1 MWPTRVH
8 TICLLIL
15 LQVVVGRLYAQPS
28 VAIET
33 AKENLRKVIRQ
44 LPDSVEFVV
53 RSVAVTGNKKTK
65 SYIILREVPFNQGSK
80 MFSSQMEE
88 LLDQARL
95 NVSNTQLFLEVIP
108 KITAW
113 DEKQI
118 DILFEVKERWYLFPF
133 PYFKLV
139 DRNVNQ
145 WLTEQNRSL
154 ERVNYG
160 LKLNWDNVSGRRDK
174 LNFNFVNGYT
184 REYSIFYEQPY
195 ADKKLERGFL
205 GSIYYKQSRQM
216 AYATDSNKQAF
227 YPANNGQINDFVR
240 TTFKMEAGFTVR
252 KGVNHR
258 HTFRLSYAKE
268 SVADTISKL
277 IADNSLKGYLPYFT
291 ENRSKQEFGEFSYSY
306 QYYNANN
313 IVYPWKGFLFNG
325 SFMQRGLGA
334 KGMNLWQ
341 FSGKAGKF
349 FQLAKKTSASAVGYY
364 MVKVPFKQPM
374 YNIGALGYGDWFLR
388 GLEYYV
394 IDGVQAGILK
404 GTIRQ
409 EVLNLNVPTFL
420 FKNEKYKKI
429 PFKIIA
435 KVYGDIGASHLP
447 AYTNSILNNR
457 FLYTYGAGIDVL
469 SYYDFIARIEY
480 SFNQLGEKGLFLH
493 VRRDF

>member
-1 MWPTRVH
+1 MLPKQFH
-8 TICLLIL
+8 TISLIIL
-15 LQVVVGRLYAQPS
+15 LQLMMGYLYAQPS
-28 VAIET
+28 VTLEN
-33 AKENLRKVIRQ
+33 AKEKLRSIIRQ
-44 LPDSVEFVV
+44 FPDSTEFVV
-53 RSVAVTGNKKTK
+53 RSVTVGGYKKTK
-65 SYIILREVPFNQGSK
+65 EYIVLREVPFKQGSRI
-80 MFSSQMEE
+80 FTGQLEE
-88 LLDQARL
+88 MIEQGRV

-108 KITAW
+108 SIQSW
-113 DEKQI
+113 DERHV
-118 DILFEVKERWYLFPF
+118 DIHYEVKERWYLFPF

-139 DRNVNQ
+139 DRNLNQ
-145 WLTEQNRSL
+145 WLVEQERSL

-174 LNFNFVNGYT
+174 LNFNFINGYT

-195 ADKKLERGFL
+195 ADKKLEKGFL
-205 GSIYYKQSRQM
+205 ASVYFKQSRQM
-216 AYATDSNKQAF
+216 VYATDSNKQVF
-227 YPANNGQINDFVR
+227 FPVNNNQINEFVR
-240 TTFKMEAGFTVR
+240 TTFRAEAGYSIR

-258 HTFRLSYAKE
+258 HTFRLSYINE
-268 SVADTISKL
+268 SIPDTINRL
-277 IADNSLKGYLPYFT
+277 IANNSLKGFLPYFND
-291 ENRSKQEFGEFSYSY
+291 NRTSQQFGEFTYTY

-313 IVYPWKGFLFNG
+313 IVYPWKGFIFSG
-325 SFMQRGLGA
+325 AFTQRGLGI

-349 FQLAKKTSASAVGYY
+349 FQLTKKTSASAVGYY
-364 MVKVPFKQPM
+364 LVKVPFKQPM
-374 YNIGALGYGDWFLR
+374 YNMTALGYGDWFMR

-394 IDGVQAGILK
+394 IDGVQAGIFK

-409 EVLNLNVPTFL
+409 EILNLNVPTFII
-420 FKNEKYKKI
+420 KNEKYKKI

-469 SYYDFIARIEY
+469 SYYDFIARFEY
-480 SFNQLGEKGLFLH
+480 SFNQLGQKGLFLH

>member
-1 MWPTRVH
+1 MLPKWIYTF
-8 TICLLIL
+8 CLLAL
-15 LQVVVGRLYAQPS
+15 LQMFMGQIYAQPS
-28 VAIET
+28 VSLET
-33 AKENLRKVIRQ
+33 AKQKLRKVIRE
-44 LPDSVEFVV
+44 LADSTEFVI
-53 RSVAVTGNKKTK
+53 RSVAVTGHKKTK
-65 SYIILREVPFNQGSK
+65 EYIILREVPFKQGSK
-80 MFSSQMEE
+80 MFPSQMEE
-88 LLDQARL
+88 LIDQARL

-108 KITAW
+108 SIAAW
-113 DEKQI
+113 DEKNI
-118 DILFEVKERWYLFPF
+118 DILFEVKERWYIFPV

-205 GSIYYKQSRQM
+205 GAVFFKQSRQM
-216 AYATDSNKQAF
+216 AFATDSNKQAF
-227 YPANNGQINDFVR
+227 FPASNKQINDFVR
-240 TTFKMEAGFTVR
+240 TTFKMEAGYTIR
-252 KGVNHR
+252 KGINHR
-258 HTFRLSYAKE
+258 HTFRLSYVSE
-268 SVADTISKL
+268 SIPDTVNKL
-277 IADNSLKGYLPYFT
+277 IAANSLKGYLSYFT
-291 ENRSKQEFGEFSYSY
+291 DNRSKQQFGEFSYAY

-325 SFMQRGLGA
+325 SFTQRGLGA

-404 GTIRQ
+404 ATVRQ

-447 AYTNSILNNR
+447 AYTNSRLNNR
-457 FLYTYGAGIDVL
+457 LLYTYGAGIDVL

-493 VRRDF
+493 IRRDF

>member
-1 MWPTRVH
+1 MLPKKVH
-8 TICLLIL
+8 SICLFIL
-15 LQVVVGRLYAQPS
+15 LLVVAEQLRAQPS
-28 VAIET
+28 VAIQT
-33 AKENLRKVIRQ
+33 AKENLLKVIRQ

-53 RSVAVTGNKKTK
+53 RSVSVNGNKKTK
-65 SYIILREVPFNQGSK
+65 EYIILREVPFTNGSK

-88 LLDQARL
+88 LIDQARL
-95 NVSNTQLFLEVIP
+95 NVFNTQLFLEVIP
-108 KITAW
+108 SITAW
-113 DEKQI
+113 DEKNI

-133 PYFKLV
+133 PYFKLI

-195 ADKKLERGFL
+195 ADRKLERGFL
-205 GSIYYKQSRQM
+205 GGIFFKQSRQM
-216 AYATDSNKQAF
+216 YFATDSNKQAF
-227 YPANNGQINDFVR
+227 FPARNGQINDFVR

-252 KGVNHR
+252 KGINHR
-258 HTFRLSYAKE
+258 HTFRLSYTSE
-268 SVADTISKL
+268 LIPDTISKL
-277 IADNSLKGYLPYFT
+277 IAANSLKGYLPYFT
-291 ENRSKQEFGEFSYSY
+291 ENRSKQRFGEFSYSY

-325 SFMQRGLGA
+325 TFMQRGFGA

-349 FQLAKKTSASAVGYY
+349 FQLSKKTSVSAVGYY
-364 MVKVPFKQPM
+364 LVKVPFKQPM
-374 YNIGALGYGDWFLR
+374 YNIAALGYGDMFLR

-409 EVLNLNVPTFL
+409 EVLNLNVPTFII
-420 FKNEKYKKI
+420 KNEKYKKI

-447 AYTNSILNNR
+447 EYTNSILNNR

-493 VRRDF
+493 IRRDF